1 MFAILKKLSWFFKL
15 RWKSY
20 LFGIIALMICA
31 LLSAITP
38 LIIGRIIDQMIA
50 DTLTWQDLA
59 VQSGL
64 ILIFAITMY
73 ALRYGWRTALFGNST
88 LLESIMRNRLFSH
101 FTKMDSQFFNEYRT
115 GDLMA
120 HATNDLA
127 ALRFVAGGGILSIT
141 DSISVGSVTLFSMFF
156 LVDWQLT
163 LTTILPFPLLII
175 AARYLG
181 KAINKRYRKSLE
193 SFSQMNNQVQESVGG
208 MKVIK
213 TFGDEENHYADF
225 IKDTDN
231 VVAKNR
237 EVYKVDSAYTPV
249 IEGITGLTY
258 VLTLFFG
265 TYFISIGRISIG
277 QLIAYFSYLSM
288 MAWPLLAVGRVANTL
303 ERGNAS
309 YNRITKLLSY
319 TSHLEKTENPIQTP
333 VTGDIDFEIEEFT
346 YPEGKN
352 PVLKETKFHLNS
364 GNTLGVVGHTGA
376 GKSTL
381 FKLLMRD
388 YDHYQGQITYNQ
400 ADLKKYSLDAIS
412 NGIGYV
418 PQDTFLFST
427 TIRENIRFINPS
439 LSQEE
444 VEYFAQLADIH
455 EDITQFPEGYDTKV
469 GERGVSLSGGQKQ
482 RIAIARALAT
492 NAEFL
497 ILDDALSAVDA
508 QTESQIL
515 ANLRA
520 IRKNE
525 STIIATHRISSI
537 MHADEIIVLEKGSIV
552 ERGKHAELLQNDGW
566 YRRMYEEQQLQQKV
580 EEGGE

>member
-20 LFGIIALMICA
+20 LFGIIALMVCA

-38 LIIGRIIDQMIA
+38 LIIGRIIDQIIA
-50 DTLTWQDLA
+50 DTLIWEDLA
-59 VQSGL
+59 IQSGL

-141 DSISVGSVTLFSMFF
+141 DSISIGSVTLFSMFF

-163 LTTILPFPLLII
+163 LATIVPFPLLIF

-193 SFSQMNNQVQESVGG
+193 SFSRMNNQVQESVGG

-231 VVAKNR
+231 VVAKNK
-237 EVYKVDSAYTPV
+237 EVFKVDSAYTPV

-265 TYFISIGRISIG
+265 TYFISIDRITIG
-277 QLIAYFSYLSM
+277 ELIAYFSYLSM
-288 MAWPLLAVGRVANTL
+288 LAWPLLAVGRVANTL
-303 ERGNAS
+303 ERGDAS

-319 TSHLEKTENPIQTP
+319 ASHLEKTEDPIQTP
-333 VTGDIDFEIEEFT
+333 VKGDIDFDIQEFT
-346 YPEGKN
+346 YPEGKS
-352 PVLKETKFHLNS
+352 PVLKETKFHLDS

-376 GKSTL
+376 GKSTV

-388 YDHYQGQITYNQ
+388 YDHYQGQIAYNQ

-412 NGIGYV
+412 SGIGYV

-427 TIRENIRFINPS
+427 TIRENIRFVNPG
-439 LSQEE
+439 LSQKE

-537 MHADEIIVLEKGSIV
+537 MHADEIIVLEQGRIV
-552 ERGKHAELLQNDGW
+552 ERGTHAELLQNDGW